1 MCILELF
8 TIIFSLS
15 TKVFQFFEFKS
26 FVWMFVIRNSLFVSK
41 IHTQFLTIVH
51 NMFSVASVKLVTAS
65 IIQLITKGV
74 R

>member
-1 MCILELF
+1 MYFGIVYDN
-8 TIIFSLS
+8 
-15 TKVFQFFEFKS
+15 VFQFFEFKS
-26 FVWMFVIRNSLFVSK
+26 FVWMFVIRNRLFVSK

-51 NMFSVASVKLVTAS
+51 NMFSVASVNLITAS

>member
-1 MCILELF
+1 MYFGIVYDN
-8 TIIFSLS
+8 
-15 TKVFQFFEFKS
+15 VFQFFEFKS
-26 FVWMFVIRNSLFVSK
+26 FVWMFVIRNRLFVSK

-51 NMFSVASVKLVTAS
+51 NMFSVASVNLVNLVNLVTAS